1 VDWRERY
8 RAPVVQFPSWSAAD
22 PRQLVFVSNEG
33 GSTQVWTSN
42 TDSGE
47 RRQVTD
53 QRVGVEE
60 FVMSPAGDAV
70 AWWSDDSGDGNGA
83 WVSTS
88 LKGGAVEPL
97 LTGLGQGWSE
107 GLAWSGGTVAVAVT
121 DGDAYRLYVG
131 VAGGVGRLVHES
143 TRPFGLGREWETTAG
158 GLSADG
164 HLVCLRHSDAGDML
178 HFGLRVFDAGSGK
191 VHA

>member
-1 VDWRERY
+1 MDWRERY

-33 GSTQVWTSN
+33 GSTQVCTLN

-60 FVMSPAGDAV
+60 LVMSPAGDAI

-88 LKGGAVEPL
+88 LKDGAVEPL
-97 LTGLGQGWSE
+97 LT
-107 GLAWSGGTVAVAVT
+107 
-121 DGDAYRLYVG
+121 
-131 VAGGVGRLVHES
+131 
-143 TRPFGLGREWETTAG
+143 
-158 GLSADG
+158 
-164 HLVCLRHSDAGDML
+164 
-178 HFGLRVFDAGSGK
+178 
-191 VHA
+191 